1 ALSAQDNSELLT
13 RMKAMEE
20 RIQALEAEVKA
31 LKGKPEAKPE
41 PITVS
46 TAPQE
51 KSAEPLAQAAPTVV
65 GPGGLPY
72 YGAQTLGNK
81 LFNPEIAAIGTFR
94 GAAGF
99 GASRPT
105 PSLEMQEGEVAFQAI
120 VDPYA
125 RADVFL
131 SFSEHGVDIE
141 EGYLTFSALPGALQL
156 RGGKMRSAFGKVN
169 TMHLHGRP
177 WIDRPLV
184 SRNLVNGA

>member
-1 ALSAQDNSELLT
+1 MRRAWIFLGLCRLSVAALSAQDNSELLT

-41 PITVS
+41 PITIS

-51 KSAEPLAQAAPTVV
+51 KSAEPLAQAAPTVI

-105 PSLEMQEGEVAFQAI
+105 PSL
-120 VDPYA
+120 
-125 RADVFL
+125 
-131 SFSEHGVDIE
+131 
-141 EGYLTFSALPGALQL
+141 
-156 RGGKMRSAFGKVN
+156 
-169 TMHLHGRP
+169 
-177 WIDRPLV
+177 
-184 SRNLVNGA
+184 